1 MIVPAG
7 RKDVR
12 CEHCKN
18 WFAVRKTDQ
27 EAQLAAFVVGLKA
40 LMGDKFPHLGLVQAL
55 LDDYNSDMKGEA
67 KAEFQVILG
76 HMVLHT

>member
-1 MIVPAG
+1 M
-7 RKDVR
+7 
-12 CEHCKN
+12 
-18 WFAVRKTDQ
+18 DQ
-27 EAQLAAFVVGLKA
+27 APRLAALVADLKA
-40 LMGDKFPHLGLVQAL
+40 QWGDNFPHLGLVQAL

>member
-1 MIVPAG
+1 M
-7 RKDVR
+7 
-12 CEHCKN
+12 
-18 WFAVRKTDQ
+18 DQ
-27 EAQLAAFVVGLKA
+27 AAQLAAFVAGLKA
-40 LMGDKFPHLGLVQAL
+40 ILGGDKFPHLGLVQAL